1 MNHGKFI
8 WYFCFILVICFC
20 FISIVPLASASDT
33 VNDETIPVETT
44 ATSEPIVIETVPED
58 EVLPTEPSPDDSY
71 YFVGSNIVTSVAPV
85 TPSNSN
91 GFKAVLVGLLGN
103 YDPVVV
109 EYQYQSSNGYYS
121 YLREIQP
128 DYAWMCGAA
137 IFLVVIFC
145 IFRILGGVI
154 CGRK

>member
-1 MNHGKFI
+1 MGR
-8 WYFCFILVICFC
+8 YFRFVIVCCLSCVLLVSCIFM
-20 FISIVPLASASDT
+20 ASASDPGVTEDVPLETEVQLTDST
-33 VNDETIPVETT
+33 VLVTDPPETENVPP
-44 ATSEPIVIETVPED
+44 EPSED
-58 EVLPTEPSPDDSY
+58 EVWNLVD
-71 YFVGSNIVTSVAPV
+71 VNILTSVAPV

-91 GFKAVLVGLLGN
+91 GFKAVLIGLLGN

-137 IFLVVIFC
+137 IFLVILFC
-145 IFRILGGVI
+145 IFRMLGGALF
-154 CGRK
+154 GRR